1 MSIRFD
7 DRVAIVTG
15 AGNGLGRSHA
25 LGLASRGARVLVN
38 DLGGGRDGTGAS
50 SEAAESVVQE
60 IRDAGGEAIA
70 NGADVTRF
78 EEVEAMV
85 AAAIET
91 WGQVD
96 ILVNNAGILRDKTFQ
111 RIKLEDWHA
120 VVDVHLAGTVNCT
133 KAVWGQ
139 MRRQGYGRIV
149 MTTSSSGLYGNFGQ
163 ANYGTAKMGV
173 VGLMNTLS
181 LEGRKPD
188 IRVNCL
194 APCAAT
200 RMTEG
205 LMPEAALD
213 LLKPEMVTAGLLVL
227 VREDAPNRTILAAG
241 AGTFARAM
249 VIETRGVYLD
259 PDSCTPEQVAAHW
272 DQIVDSEEATE
283 YDDGTGQ
290 TVHFVTR
297 AAKKLGVSLD

>member
-1 MSIRFD
+1 MNIRFD
-7 DRVAIVTG
+7 DQVAIVTG

-25 LGLASRGARVLVN
+25 LGLAARGARVMVN
-38 DLGGGRDGTGAS
+38 DLGGDRDGTGAS
-50 SEAAESVVQE
+50 SQAAETVAQE
-60 IRDAGGEAIA
+60 IRDLGGEALA
-70 NGADVTRF
+70 SGADVTRF
-78 EEVEAMV
+78 DEVEAMV
-85 AAAIET
+85 AAAVEA
-91 WGQVD
+91 WGRVD

-111 RIKLEDWHA
+111 RMSLDDFQA
-120 VVDVHLAGTVNCT
+120 VVDVHLEGTVYCT

-181 LEGRKPD
+181 LEGKKPN

-205 LMPEAALD
+205 LMPEAALE
-213 LLKPEMVTAGLLVL
+213 LLQPEMVTAGLLYL
-227 VREDAPNRTILAAG
+227 VSEDGPNRTILAAG

-259 PDSCTPEQVAAHW
+259 PDACTPEQVAAHW
-272 DQIVDSEEATE
+272 ESIVDSEEATE

-297 AAKKLGVSLD
+297 AAARHGISFD